1 MKIEYMPRAIRQLR
15 KFSHDVAGRILKKM
29 DWYVSQTKPL
39 SFAEKLTDPKYGTYR
54 FRIGDYRALCDLRK
68 EKIEVLEVL
77 SVKHR
82 GRAYDD
88 I

>member
-1 MKIEYMPRAIRQLR
+1 MQIEYMPRAIKQLS
-15 KFSHDVAGRILKKM
+15 KFQPQTADRILKKM
-29 DWYVSQTKPL
+29 DWYMTKDKPL

-54 FRIGDYRALCDLRK
+54 FRVGDYRALCDIRK
-68 EKIEVLEVL
+68 GKVEVLEVL

-82 GRAYDD
+82 DHAYDD